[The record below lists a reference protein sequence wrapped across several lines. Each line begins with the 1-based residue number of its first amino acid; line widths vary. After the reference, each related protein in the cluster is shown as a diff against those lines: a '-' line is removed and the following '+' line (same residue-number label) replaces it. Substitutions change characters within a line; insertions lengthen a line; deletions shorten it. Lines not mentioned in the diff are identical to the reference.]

1 MATYVALLY
10 SVVLTPQRRVV
21 MADLRQMAGQ
31 LGLKQVRTLAATGN
45 LVFEAP
51 ETATAELEG
60 RLEAAFEEKF
70 GRHVDIVV
78 RTSEAWSRLA
88 ACNPFPDEASAT
100 PDQVAVR
107 VMRHPVP
114 ADAEG
119 PLGEAVAADDVVE
132 LVAALVIGPAADP
145 VSLVSSRDAGIS
157 RASELPTSTRR
168 ADVEVALGR
177 GLGVWVSCGIPS
189 RVSRTSAQPKSTGI
203 PRPATPRRPGRR
215 YSPPCAVICGG
226 PSGSSSCSRGP
237 LSH

>member
-1 MATYVALLY
+1 VATYVALLY

-21 MADLRQMAGQ
+21 MADLRQMVGQ

-114 ADAEG
+114 AGAEG
-119 PLGEAVAADDVVE
+119 RLGEAAAADEKFRIVGGDIWIVF
-132 LVAALVIGPAADP
+132 
-145 VSLVSSRDAGIS
+145 S
-157 RASELPTSTRR
+157 RARPNSRLLAASNHRRFGVGTSRNWNTVRN
-168 ADVEVALGR
+168 L
-177 GLGVWVSCGIPS
+177 
-189 RVSRTSAQPKSTGI
+189 AQM
-203 PRPATPRRPGRR
+203 
-215 YSPPCAVICGG
+215 
-226 PSGSSSCSRGP
+226 
-237 LSH
+237 LE